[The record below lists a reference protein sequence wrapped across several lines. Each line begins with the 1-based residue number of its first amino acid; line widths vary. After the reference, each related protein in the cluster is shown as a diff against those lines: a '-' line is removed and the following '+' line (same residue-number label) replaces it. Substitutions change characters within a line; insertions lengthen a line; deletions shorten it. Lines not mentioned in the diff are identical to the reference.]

1 MILFFP
7 TGITN
12 IPDGA
17 HFRFLRDV
25 FIHFLEKNMTVNNPN
40 CEILCN
46 SIIFPSTR
54 PDEVERLYARC
65 FEQASA
71 WVQLQ
76 RGTTKMRK
84 LLPKLRVAV
93 YSSVIRTSRQLDDL
107 CAFVNTYAFE
117 FEEHVVDRQRDNGYI
132 LLSGSESDQAF
143 SKAYDVYVKACIRLA
158 HELRT
163 NAAHAMA
170 THDDG
175 SQEFIVLSR
184 YLQEAFRTISLKPI
198 VGTIGFSKDQYE
210 KHLQSALCSW
220 PTFLAS
226 DDNLLWQE
234 VTKRT
239 AAWLAFDL
247 PKSIRE
253 LVCGL
258 KEIYFHGA
266 DDAETLRFMKAW
278 EGWDC
283 QRMHAYQDFIHQ
295 LMPGDLLRFAL
306 NVYESRLA
314 RPDDF
319 QSDRIAAVMDVL
331 CSTFPECDK
340 KKFKRVYLSSTD
352 IFISDPLVANTPD
365 LFF

>member
-132 LLSGSESDQAF
+132 VLSGSESDQAF

-158 HELRT
+158 DELRT

-175 SQEFIVLSR
+175 SQEFI
-184 YLQEAFRTISLKPI
+184 
-198 VGTIGFSKDQYE
+198 
-210 KHLQSALCSW
+210 
-220 PTFLAS
+220 
-226 DDNLLWQE
+226 
-234 VTKRT
+234 
-239 AAWLAFDL
+239 
-247 PKSIRE
+247 
-253 LVCGL
+253 
-258 KEIYFHGA
+258 
-266 DDAETLRFMKAW
+266 
-278 EGWDC
+278 
-283 QRMHAYQDFIHQ
+283 
-295 LMPGDLLRFAL
+295 
-306 NVYESRLA
+306 
-314 RPDDF
+314 
-319 QSDRIAAVMDVL
+319 
-331 CSTFPECDK
+331 
-340 KKFKRVYLSSTD
+340 
-352 IFISDPLVANTPD
+352 
-365 LFF
+365 